1 MILNKKKF
9 DFHDLPIAYLNDNNK
24 ANKLRHEIIKNQV
37 RINECEQG
45 DLENTFF
52 SDENIALINK
62 QLILTVFKKT
72 NGQYKITDQ
81 STESLTIVM
90 RYVFLEH
97 ARHLPYNILEQIREL
112 NFRVV
117 NEILPIVITQI
128 TQRTE
133 YLKTISEPRNML
145 SLPINVHGGSRQN
158 LPSVTTTFNHN
169 S

>member
-1 MILNKKKF
+1 MILNKKKY
-9 DFHDLPIAYLNDNNK
+9 DLHDLPIAYFNDNK
-24 ANKLRHEIIKNQV
+24 QANKLRHEIIKNQV

-52 SDENIALINK
+52 SDENIGLINK

-72 NGQYKITDQ
+72 KGQYKISNQT
-81 STESLTIVM
+81 TESLTIVM

-97 ARHLPYNILEQIREL
+97 AKHLPYNILEQIREL

-117 NEILPIVITQI
+117 TEIVPIIITQI

-133 YLKTISEPRNML
+133 YLKTISEPRDVL
-145 SLPINVHGGSRQN
+145 PLPINAHGGSRQN
-158 LPSVTTTFNHN
+158 LPSITTTFN
-169 S
+169 

>member
-1 MILNKKKF
+1 MILNKKKY
-9 DFHDLPIAYLNDNNK
+9 DLHDLPIAYFNDNK
-24 ANKLRHEIIKNQV
+24 QANKLRREIIKNQV

-52 SDENIALINK
+52 SDENIGLINK

-72 NGQYKITDQ
+72 KGQYKISNQT
-81 STESLTIVM
+81 TESLTIVM

-97 ARHLPYNILEQIREL
+97 AKHLPYNILEQIREL

-117 NEILPIVITQI
+117 TEIVPIIITQI

-133 YLKTISEPRNML
+133 YLKTISEPRGVL
-145 SLPINVHGGSRQN
+145 PLPINAHGGPRQN
-158 LPSVTTTFNHN
+158 LPSVTTIFN
-169 S
+169 

>member
-1 MILNKKKF
+1 MILNKKKY
-9 DFHDLPIAYLNDNNK
+9 DLHDLPIAYFNDNK
-24 ANKLRHEIIKNQV
+24 QANKLRYEIIKNQV

-52 SDENIALINK
+52 SDENIVLINK

-72 NGQYKITDQ
+72 KGQYKISNQT
-81 STESLTIVM
+81 TESLTIVM

-97 ARHLPYNILEQIREL
+97 AKHLPYNILEQIREL

-117 NEILPIVITQI
+117 TEIVPIIITQI

-133 YLKTISEPRNML
+133 YLKTISEPRGVL
-145 SLPINVHGGSRQN
+145 PLPINAHGGPRQN
-158 LPSVTTTFNHN
+158 LPSVTTTFN
-169 S
+169 

>member
-1 MILNKKKF
+1 
-9 DFHDLPIAYLNDNNK
+9 
-24 ANKLRHEIIKNQV
+24 V

-72 NGQYKITDQ
+72 KGQYKISNQT
-81 STESLTIVM
+81 TESLTIVM

-97 ARHLPYNILEQIREL
+97 AKHLPYNILEQIREL

-117 NEILPIVITQI
+117 TEIVPIIITQI

-133 YLKTISEPRNML
+133 YLKTISEPRGVL
-145 SLPINVHGGSRQN
+145 PLPINAHGGPRQN
-158 LPSVTTTFNHN
+158 LPSVTTTFN
-169 S
+169 

>member
-9 DFHDLPIAYLNDNNK
+9 DFHDLPIAYFNDNNQ
-24 ANKLRHEIIKNQV
+24 ANKLRREIIKNQV

-62 QLILTVFKKT
+62 QLILTVFKRT
-72 NGQYKITDQ
+72 NGSYKISNQT
-81 STESLTIVM
+81 TESLTIVM

-112 NFRVV
+112 NLRVV
-117 NEILPIVITQI
+117 NEIVPIVITQI

-133 YLKTISEPRNML
+133 YLKTIAEPRNVL
-145 SLPINVHGGSRQN
+145 PLPINVHGGSRQN
-158 LPSVTTTFNHN
+158 LPSVTTTFETD
-169 S
+169 

>member
-9 DFHDLPIAYLNDNNK
+9 DFHDLPAAYLNDNNQ
-24 ANKLRHEIIKNQV
+24 ANKLRREIIKNQV

-62 QLILTVFKKT
+62 QLILAIFKKT
-72 NGQYKITDQ
+72 NGSYKISNQT
-81 STESLTIVM
+81 TESLTIVM

-112 NFRVV
+112 NLRVV
-117 NEILPIVITQI
+117 NEVVPIVITQI

-133 YLKTISEPRNML
+133 YLKTIAEPRSVL
-145 SLPINVHGGSRQN
+145 PLPINVHGGTRQN
-158 LPSVTTTFNHN
+158 LPSVTTTY
-169 S
+169 

>member
-9 DFHDLPIAYLNDNNK
+9 DFHDLPAAYLNDNNK

-72 NGQYKITDQ
+72 NRQYKIMDQ

-112 NFRVV
+112 NLRVV
-117 NEILPIVITQI
+117 NEIIPIIITQI

-133 YLKTISEPRNML
+133 YLKTIAEPRNIL
-145 SLPINVHGGSRQN
+145 ALPINVHGGSRQN

>member
-9 DFHDLPIAYLNDNNK
+9 DFHDLPAAYLNDNNK
-24 ANKLRHEIIKNQV
+24 AKKLRHEIIKNQV

-72 NGQYKITDQ
+72 NRQYKIMDQ

-112 NFRVV
+112 NLRVV
-117 NEILPIVITQI
+117 NEIIPIIITQI

-133 YLKTISEPRNML
+133 YLKTIAEPRNIL
-145 SLPINVHGGSRQN
+145 ALPINVHGGSRQN

>member
-9 DFHDLPIAYLNDNNK
+9 DFHDLPIAYLNDNNQ
-24 ANKLRHEIIKNQV
+24 ANKLRREIIKNQV

-52 SDENIALINK
+52 SDENIVLINK
-62 QLILTVFKKT
+62 QLILAVFKKT
-72 NGQYKITDQ
+72 NGSYKISAQT
-81 STESLTIVM
+81 TESLTIVM

-112 NFRVV
+112 NLRVV
-117 NEILPIVITQI
+117 NEIVPIVITQI

-133 YLKTISEPRNML
+133 YLKTIAEPRNVL
-145 SLPINVHGGSRQN
+145 PLPINVNGGTRQN
-158 LPSVTTTFNHN
+158 LPSVTTTYDTR
-169 S
+169 